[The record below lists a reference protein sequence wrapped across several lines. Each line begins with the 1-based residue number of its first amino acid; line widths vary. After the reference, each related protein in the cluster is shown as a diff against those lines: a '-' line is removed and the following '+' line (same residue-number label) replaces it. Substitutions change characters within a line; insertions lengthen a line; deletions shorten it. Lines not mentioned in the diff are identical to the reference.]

1 MTGDTKTGT
10 TGRKGAQGRRRS
22 QQNMQALGV
31 TAAGIALVE
40 AVSALIDQRFAARR
54 TMLTALE
61 QRSSGIKLD
70 TKALSKQLGGPTR
83 LQGPDWHVVEA
94 IAGVCLDEP
103 VRRAH
108 EVARLAGLFC
118 VARQVRCPKG
128 YVGEIIWPA
137 EAGGAEHGAVPAAAV
152 ARLQQQ
158 VDDQA
163 RELDTL
169 RRQVSSL
176 AALAMAREADVQTLE
191 AANTRLQQH
200 SMASSVRALQRQ
212 AELDSALRAV
222 AVHRRRTEA
231 LRIESATHTNRGLR
245 ERAARMAAQMERPI
259 QQWRDGGL
267 LGDITA
273 GHLGGHPDNAGL
285 AVDPSARSS
294 WRALAA
300 YLLIHHTY
308 SGYGLN
314 ELAKAMELPIGHVHN
329 MLTAQVLPSPR
340 SLSIL
345 IEVLGADPAQAGHLF
360 EVARGE
366 RPPQVRSAWGD
377 PHVDHFYSVPAL
389 WSDGDPRI
397 TSPVPPDFPVASS
410 FGDTDAPL
418 TSTTSAED
426 DADIKSPMTGDTV
439 VAEGAATASTP
450 TQPGEQAVTAR
461 RERILRA
468 TVNEWLCGR
477 WHSAVSGGGAWWDGR
492 LRRAGTTGAMAS
504 RKTRTRG

>member
-10 TGRKGAQGRRRS
+10 PGRKGAQGRRRNR
-22 QQNMQALGV
+22 QNMQALGV

-40 AVSALIDQRFAARR
+40 AVSTLVDRQFATRE
-54 TMLTALE
+54 TMLTALN
-61 QRSSGIKLD
+61 QRSSGLKLD
-70 TKALSKQLGGPTR
+70 TKALSKQLGGPTK

-94 IAGVCLDEP
+94 IAKVCFDEP

-108 EVARLAGLFC
+108 VLARLAGLFC

-128 YVGEIIWPA
+128 YVGEILWPA
-137 EAGGAEHGAVPAAAV
+137 EAGGAEHSAVSADAV

-158 VDDQA
+158 ADDQA
-163 RELDTL
+163 RELNTL
-169 RRQVSSL
+169 RRQVGSL
-176 AALAMAREADVQTLE
+176 AAHAMAREAEVQALE
-191 AANTRLQQH
+191 AVNTRLQQH
-200 SMASSVRALQRQ
+200 SMASSVRVLEQQ

-231 LRIESATHTNRGLR
+231 LRIEGATRTNRGLR

-267 LGDITA
+267 LSDITT

-308 SGYGLN
+308 SGHGLH
-314 ELAKAMELPIGHVHN
+314 ELAQAMELPIGHVHN

-340 SLSIL
+340 SLGIL
-345 IEVLGADPAQAGHLF
+345 IEVLGADPAQAWHLF
-360 EVARGE
+360 EVARAE

-377 PHVDHFYSVPAL
+377 PHVDHFYSVPDR
-389 WSDGDPRI
+389 WSDDGPE
-397 TSPVPPDFPVASS
+397 TPSPLPPNFPVASG
-410 FGDTDAPL
+410 FGDTDVPL
-418 TSTTSAED
+418 TTTTSAED
-426 DADIKSPMTGDTV
+426 GTDLKSPMAGDIAVAGEPATV
-439 VAEGAATASTP
+439 PTS
-450 TQPGEQAVTAR
+450 TQPVEQAVTASREPDSHWWSQAKAFRTLHR
-461 RERILRA
+461 RQRDSR
-468 TVNEWLCGR
+468 NN
-477 WHSAVSGGGAWWDGR
+477 
-492 LRRAGTTGAMAS
+492 AGPPPH
-504 RKTRTRG
+504 